1 MTAAGAEPAGG
12 RPRTILV
19 LSQVYPPDPA
29 SVGQHMA
36 DAAEALVRRGHRVV
50 VLTAD
55 RGYDD
60 PALRY
65 PAREVR
71 GGVEVI
77 RLPLCSFGKASIAVR
92 LLGGM
97 SFVLQAIWRGTWL
110 GRVGAILVST
120 SPPMASMAALTLS
133 RLRGAPVT
141 YWVMDLNPDQLVALG
156 MIAPT
161 ALPVRVFEWLNR
173 RILRRARRVVVLDR
187 YMAERVQAKVDVRDK
202 LSILPPWPHEDH
214 LEAIPHAANPFR
226 AAQGLEGRC
235 VLMYSGNH
243 GPSNPIG
250 TMLEALVRLD
260 GEPRLVGLFIGGG
273 IGKREVDARRS
284 DTIRSLPY
292 QPLDQ
297 LRFSL
302 SAADAHLVTVG
313 NDIVGIVHPSKVY
326 GALAVG
332 RPIVLVGPARCH
344 VADILAEAR
353 VGWRVDHGD
362 VEGAVRVC
370 RELLATS
377 PEELAAMGARA
388 RALIASRF
396 SKAELCERF
405 CDLVD
410 GGGRA

>member
-1 MTAAGAEPAGG
+1 MTVAGAEAAGG
-12 RPRTILV
+12 RPTTILI

-36 DAAEALVRRGHRVV
+36 DAAEELVRRGHRVV

-60 PALRY
+60 PTLRY

-77 RLPLCSFGKASIAVR
+77 RLPHCSFGKASIAIR
-92 LLGGM
+92 LLGGV
-97 SFVLQAIWRGTWL
+97 SFVLQAIWRGAWL
-110 GRVGAILVST
+110 DRVGAILVST

-133 RLRGAPVT
+133 GLRGAPVT

-173 RILRRARRVVVLDR
+173 RILRRARDVVVLDR
-187 YMAERVQAKVDVRDK
+187 YMAERVNAKVDVRNK
-202 LSILPPWPHEDH
+202 LTILPPWPHEDH
-214 LEAIPHAANPFR
+214 LEAIPHTANPFR

-250 TMLEALVRLD
+250 TMLEALVRLQ
-260 GEPRLVGLFIGGG
+260 GEPRLVGMFIGGG
-273 IGKREVDARRS
+273 IGKRDVEARRS

-297 LRFSL
+297 LRYSL

-313 NDIVGIVHPSKVY
+313 NEIVGIVHPSKVY

-362 VEGAVRVC
+362 VEGAMRVC
-370 RELLATS
+370 LELLATP

-388 RALIASRF
+388 RALVAGRF
-396 SKAELCERF
+396 SKAELCGRF
-405 CDLVD
+405 CDLLEQA
-410 GGGRA
+410 GGA